1 MSATDSE
8 RTRKRGR
15 VHLGISGRIPS
26 ERVADLRRNQWPD
39 WVGIRTE
46 YRFFYA
52 ALVGQRF
59 IILHAIQKKRQKL
72 RERDIALAEQ
82 RYEEVKQ
89 RSHDENA

>member
-1 MSATDSE
+1 MGREPNVWPISVDWKLVA
-8 RTRKRGR
+8 RVRGKIWELR
-15 VHLGISGRIPS
+15 PEWSG
-26 ERVADLRRNQWPD
+26 
-39 WVGIRTE
+39 TE

-82 RYEEVKQ
+82 RYEEVKR

>member
-1 MSATDSE
+1 M
-8 RTRKRGR
+8 
-15 VHLGISGRIPS
+15 
-26 ERVADLRRNQWPD
+26 
-39 WVGIRTE
+39 E

-72 RERDIALAEQ
+72 RERDIVLAEQ
-82 RYEEVKQ
+82 RYGEVKR